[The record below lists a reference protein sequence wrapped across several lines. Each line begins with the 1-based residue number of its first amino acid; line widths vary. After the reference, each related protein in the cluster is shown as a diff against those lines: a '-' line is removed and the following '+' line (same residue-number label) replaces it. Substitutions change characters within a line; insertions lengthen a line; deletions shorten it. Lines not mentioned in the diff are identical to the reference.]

1 MFVLAFFLLPLALST
16 RVVILLHGAKGY
28 PQWVAWAV
36 LLILVGSGLFVQNA
50 VWVIV
55 TKRTFDVRMKDF
67 PLFNAGLLGLFL
79 SRAQLDT
86 PEQRPVPYF
95 D

>member
-16 RVVILLHGAKGY
+16 RVIILLHGAKGY
-28 PQWVAWAV
+28 PQWVVWAV
-36 LLILVGSGLFVQNA
+36 LLILVGGGILVQW
-50 VWVIV
+50 VWWVVV
-55 TKRTFDVRMKDF
+55 TRRTFDVRMADF

-86 PEQRPVPYF
+86 PEKRPVPYF